1 MEPLTTAVTLWISGA
16 LLQALQLD
24 DQSNR
29 QLLDMTVIESRTVGF
44 GQRILISVGKPA
56 RLRQWCYGVLDNDTY
71 GSSWK
76 QAAKTTIA
84 RLKEMGV

>member
-1 MEPLTTAVTLWISGA
+1 MITDAITLWIPNT

-24 DQSNR
+24 DSTNR
-29 QLLDMTVIESRTVGF
+29 QLLDMTVLQSRRAGF
-44 GQRILISVGKPA
+44 GMSLRVSVGRPS

-76 QAAKTTIA
+76 QAAKTTLA
-84 RLKEMGV
+84 RLKEAGA